1 MTAGDWATVHSRS
14 VLPPGS
20 IFPSTGVHV
29 AKKAP
34 AAARKAP
41 ATKTP
46 AKPVKAA
53 KPAASAPAAAKK
65 PAAPAKV
72 VAKETPKTAPKPPAK
87 TKPVIASKAVVGTKP
102 APVKTPVP
110 VKVPAPAKVVAP
122 TKPTAPAKPAAAAAK
137 PAPAKSAAETKPV
150 KKSGAKAEASE
161 APKKPAAT
169 LAQAPAGTVA
179 GKAAAPAAAAAA
191 KPAPANQPP
200 RPIKRPKAPPPVTQM
215 PPGMG
220 RLMDPKNPIRKPLI
234 PSGPKAAAMRPLG
247 AHGHEQPEPAK
258 IDGKSP
264 FNKRE
269 LERYRLMLVRKRA
282 ELVGDVHTMESE
294 ALRGQSGSMSNSPNH
309 MAEQGSEAYD
319 QALSLDLAAADR
331 KLIREIDDALER
343 IKDGTYGL
351 CQMTGNPIKPDRLE
365 ELPWAR
371 YSIEAARELER
382 QAMRS

>member
-1 MTAGDWATVHSRS
+1 MSAGEWATVHSRS

-20 IFPSTGVHV
+20 TFLSTGVHV

-53 KPAASAPAAAKK
+53 KPAPAASVATKKAPAPAKPVTKDAAKAPAK
-65 PAAPAKV
+65 AAPAK
-72 VAKETPKTAPKPPAK
+72 PAPKPAATNPTPATAK
-87 TKPVIASKAVVGTKP
+87 TDAPKP
-102 APVKTPVP
+102 AAAAKS
-110 VKVPAPAKVVAP
+110 APTKVVAA
-122 TKPTAPAKPAAAAAK
+122 TKPAPAKPAAAPTKPAAEAK
-137 PAPAKSAAETKPV
+137 PGKKPAT
-150 KKSGAKAEASE
+150 KAEAAD

-179 GKAAAPAAAAAA
+179 GKSAAPAPAAAAA

-247 AHGHEQPEPAK
+247 AHGNEQAEVPK

-269 LERYRLMLVRKRA
+269 LERYRAMLIRKRA
-282 ELVGDVHTMESE
+282 ELVGDIHTMESE
-294 ALRGQSGSMSNSPNH
+294 ALRGQSGSLSNSPNH

>member
-1 MTAGDWATVHSRS
+1 
-14 VLPPGS
+14 
-20 IFPSTGVHV
+20 
-29 AKKAP
+29 
-34 AAARKAP
+34 
-41 ATKTP
+41 
-46 AKPVKAA
+46 VKAA
-53 KPAASAPAAAKK
+53 KPAPAASVATKKAPAPAKPVTKDAAKAPAK
-65 PAAPAKV
+65 AAPAKP
-72 VAKETPKTAPKPPAK
+72 APTPAA
-87 TKPVIASKAVVGTKP
+87 TKPT
-102 APVKTPVP
+102 
-110 VKVPAPAKVVAP
+110 PAPAKTVAPKPAAAAKSAP
-122 TKPTAPAKPAAAAAK
+122 TKVVAATKPAPAKPAAAPTKPAAAPTKPAAEAK
-137 PAPAKSAAETKPV
+137 PGKKPAT
-150 KKSGAKAEASE
+150 KAEAAD

-179 GKAAAPAAAAAA
+179 GKSAAPAPAAAAA

-247 AHGHEQPEPAK
+247 AHGNEQAEVPK

-269 LERYRLMLVRKRA
+269 LERYRAMLIRKRA
-282 ELVGDVHTMESE
+282 ELVGDIHTMESE
-294 ALRGQSGSMSNSPNH
+294 ALRGQSGSLSNSPNH

>member
-1 MTAGDWATVHSRS
+1 M
-14 VLPPGS
+14 
-20 IFPSTGVHV
+20 

-34 AAARKAP
+34 AASRKAP
-41 ATKTP
+41 APKTP
-46 AKPVKAA
+46 AKPVKPTKSVAA
-53 KPAASAPAAAKK
+53 KPAAPKKSAPPAPAPKPAGKVSGKAPVPAKVTPEK
-65 PAAPAKV
+65 PAAEKVAVAKDLPAKDATAKGPLSKAA
-72 VAKETPKTAPKPPAK
+72 VAKGGDAK
-87 TKPVIASKAVVGTKP
+87 SV
-102 APVKTPVP
+102 PVKTVEA
-110 VKVPAPAKVVAP
+110 KAGKKQPAGKVAP
-122 TKPTAPAKPAAAAAK
+122 
-137 PAPAKSAAETKPV
+137 V
-150 KKSGAKAEASE
+150 DEA

-179 GKAAAPAAAAAA
+179 SKGAETPAPAAKAAN
-191 KPAPANQPP
+191 PNQPP

-234 PSGPKAAAMRPLG
+234 PSGPKAQAMRPLG
-247 AHGHEQPEPAK
+247 AHGMESVEVVK
-258 IDGKSP
+258 VEGKSP
-264 FNKRE
+264 LSKRE
-269 LERYRLMLVRKRA
+269 LERFRAMLIKKRA
-282 ELVGDVHTMESE
+282 ELVGDVNTMENE
-294 ALRGQSGSMSNSPNH
+294 ALRGQSGALSNSPNH

-331 KLIREIDDALER
+331 KLIREIDDALQR

-351 CQMTGNPIKPDRLE
+351 CLMTGNPIKPDRLE

>member
-1 MTAGDWATVHSRS
+1 MSAGEWATVHSRS

-20 IFPSTGVHV
+20 TFLSTGVHV

-53 KPAASAPAAAKK
+53 KPAPAASVATKKAPAPAKPVTKDAAKAPAK
-65 PAAPAKV
+65 AAPAK
-72 VAKETPKTAPKPPAK
+72 PAPKPAATKPTLAPAK
-87 TKPVIASKAVVGTKP
+87 TVAPKP
-102 APVKTPVP
+102 AAAAKS
-110 VKVPAPAKVVAP
+110 APTKVVAA
-122 TKPTAPAKPAAAAAK
+122 TKPAPAKPAAAPTKPAAEAK
-137 PAPAKSAAETKPV
+137 PGKKPAT
-150 KKSGAKAEASE
+150 KAEAAD

-179 GKAAAPAAAAAA
+179 GKSAAPAPAAAAA

-247 AHGHEQPEPAK
+247 AHGNEQAEVPK

-269 LERYRLMLVRKRA
+269 LERYRAMLIRKRA
-282 ELVGDVHTMESE
+282 ELVGDIHTMESE
-294 ALRGQSGSMSNSPNH
+294 ALRGQSGSLSNSPNH

>member
-1 MTAGDWATVHSRS
+1 MSAGEWATVHSRS

-20 IFPSTGVHV
+20 TFLSTGVHV

-53 KPAASAPAAAKK
+53 KPAPAASVATKK
-65 PAAPAKV
+65 A
-72 VAKETPKTAPKPPAK
+72 
-87 TKPVIASKAVVGTKP
+87 
-102 APVKTPVP
+102 
-110 VKVPAPAKVVAP
+110 PAPAKPVTKDAAKAP
-122 TKPTAPAKPAAAAAK
+122 AKAAPAKPAPKPAATKPTPAPAKTVAPKPAAAAKSAPTKVVAAAK
-137 PAPAKSAAETKPV
+137 PAPAKPAAAPAKPAAEAKPG
-150 KKSGAKAEASE
+150 KKPATKAEAAD

-179 GKAAAPAAAAAA
+179 GKSAAPAPAAAAA

-247 AHGHEQPEPAK
+247 AHGNEQAEVPK

-269 LERYRLMLVRKRA
+269 LERYRAMLIRKRA
-282 ELVGDVHTMESE
+282 ELVGDIHTMESE
-294 ALRGQSGSMSNSPNH
+294 ALRGQSGSLSNSPNH

>member
-1 MTAGDWATVHSRS
+1 M
-14 VLPPGS
+14 
-20 IFPSTGVHV
+20 

-46 AKPVKAA
+46 AKPVKTAKPTPPAPVAAKKAPTPAKPAAKEAVKAPAKAPTKPTLKPAAAKPAPIPA
-53 KPAASAPAAAKK
+53 KPAASKPVAAAKSAPTKVAPAAK
-65 PAAPAKV
+65 P
-72 VAKETPKTAPKPPAK
+72 
-87 TKPVIASKAVVGTKP
+87 
-102 APVKTPVP
+102 
-110 VKVPAPAKVVAP
+110 
-122 TKPTAPAKPAAAAAK
+122 APAKPAAAPVKPVLEAK
-137 PAPAKSAAETKPV
+137 PAKKSA
-150 KKSGAKAEASE
+150 AKAEAAE

-169 LAQAPAGTVA
+169 LAQAPAGTIA
-179 GKAAAPAAAAAA
+179 GKAAAAAPAAVAA

-247 AHGHEQPEPAK
+247 AHGNEQAEIPK

-269 LERYRLMLVRKRA
+269 LERYRAMLIRKRA
-282 ELVGDVHTMESE
+282 ELVGDINTMESE